1 MENYVRIDITK
12 VNYKSSLM
20 SVYPSTFSEKVM
32 FFNIEQIYTALY
44 EVHMYT
50 FLVQ

>member
-20 SVYPSTFSEKVM
+20 SVYPSTFSEVV